1 MVRRPLIVVGAWAA
15 LVATLYVTLPSLT
28 QVVHEHPVPLVP
40 ADSPAMATAQQMSE
54 AFHESGSDNVLLAV
68 LTTENG
74 LGPGEEDVYRA
85 LVDQLRQDPKDVLMM
100 QDFVSRPALRE
111 TLTSKDNQAWILP
124 IGLAGGLNTPRS
136 QDAYARVVDVIRQ
149 SAAGSTLTANL
160 AGPAATIADLN
171 DAGDK
176 DLRAIE
182 IATVVMVLIILLIV
196 YRNPVTMMLPLIT
209 IGVSLFS
216 AREIVAGLAR

>member
-1 MVRRPLIVVGAWAA
+1 M
-15 LVATLYVTLPSLT
+15 
-28 QVVHEHPVPLVP
+28 P
-40 ADSPAMATAQQMSE
+40 ADSPAMATARQMAE

-74 LGPGEEDVYRA
+74 LGPSEEDVYRA
-85 LVDQLRQDPKDVLMM
+85 LVDQLRQDSQDVLML

-111 TLTSKDNQAWILP
+111 TLTSKDHQAWIVP
-124 IGLAGGLNTPRS
+124 IGLAGGLNTPQS

-149 SAAGSTLTANL
+149 CAAGSTLTANL

-171 DAGDK
+171 DAGEK

-182 IATVVMVLIILLIV
+182 IATLVMVLIIL
-196 YRNPVTMMLPLIT
+196 
-209 IGVSLFS
+209 
-216 AREIVAGLAR
+216 

>member
-1 MVRRPLIVVGAWAA
+1 MTEYHPRHQSKARRPRAPRQRKAATTHARKAAAGRPRAHRSASQRLRDFVVRRPLIVVGAWAA

-85 LVDQLRQDPKDVLMM
+85 LVDQLRQDPRDV
-100 QDFVSRPALRE
+100 
-111 TLTSKDNQAWILP
+111 
-124 IGLAGGLNTPRS
+124 
-136 QDAYARVVDVIRQ
+136 
-149 SAAGSTLTANL
+149 
-160 AGPAATIADLN
+160 
-171 DAGDK
+171 
-176 DLRAIE
+176 
-182 IATVVMVLIILLIV
+182 
-196 YRNPVTMMLPLIT
+196 
-209 IGVSLFS
+209 
-216 AREIVAGLAR
+216 